1 MRTSYVSSSSS
12 DVVVV
17 AFPVTS
23 PSRFSPPV
31 SKRCFSSSS
40 SSSLSKDHHARTT
53 KKKKSRSRGG
63 GYGYGYDVLFVKEV
77 QTARA

>member
-1 MRTSYVSSSSS
+1 MRTSYVSSSS

-17 AFPVTS
+17 DFPVTS
-23 PSRFSPPV
+23 PSHSPPV

-40 SSSLSKDHHARTT
+40 LSSLSTQDHARR
-53 KKKKSRSRGG
+53 KKKKSRSRGIG
-63 GYGYGYDVLFVKEV
+63 GYGGDGVLFVKEV

>member
-1 MRTSYVSSSSS
+1 MTSYVSSSS

-17 AFPVTS
+17 EFPVTS
-23 PSRFSPPV
+23 PSHSPPV

-40 SSSLSKDHHARTT
+40 LSSLSTKDHHFART
-53 KKKKSRSRGG
+53 KKKKSRSRGIG
-63 GYGYGYDVLFVKEV
+63 GESGDGVLFVKEV

>member
-1 MRTSYVSSSSS
+1 MTSYVSSSS

-17 AFPVTS
+17 EFPVTS
-23 PSRFSPPV
+23 PSHSPPV

-40 SSSLSKDHHARTT
+40 LSSLSTKDHHART
-53 KKKKSRSRGG
+53 KKKKSRSRGIG
-63 GYGYGYDVLFVKEV
+63 GESGDGVLFVKEV